1 MNSERLNE
9 AKKVIADLFG
19 ESADPEV
26 IKKFKTVE
34 EALEASDKEN
44 TELLQKHA
52 DLAKAYKEAIL
63 GTGTKVAPEAVAQV
77 AAPKT
82 LDEMFNQAFKAAEE
96 QYKPKA

>member
-1 MNSERLNE
+1 MNSEHLNE

-19 ESADPEV
+19 ESTDPEV

-44 TELLQKHA
+44 AELLQKHA

-63 GTGTKVAPEAVAQV
+63 GTGTKAGPDEVAKSE
-77 AAPKT
+77 APKT
-82 LDEMFNQAFKAAEE
+82 LDEMFNQALKAAEE